1 MGVERKAHPGD
12 ITRGD
17 GGHKMGSRSGRG
29 LVGCK
34 LLVVTV
40 KDCAKLT
47 VLAAAVMVCVCV
59 WHDGPFPL
67 QPRESDTDEAPTQ
80 QLLS

>member
-59 WHDGPFPL
+59 SGTMDHFPCSPGRATRMK
-67 QPRESDTDEAPTQ
+67 PRLNSY
-80 QLLS
+80 